1 MYIMKKILI
10 LLTVLIMCVS
20 CVDVYRANDCF
31 VVYSKSMTE
40 TSYKYKYKAYHI
52 MIDVSNGDEYYVSD
66 CCLFSNDN
74 YELGDTIR
82 LVKSDN

>member
-1 MYIMKKILI
+1 MKKILI

-20 CVDVYRANDCF
+20 CENVYRTDDCF
-31 VVYSKSMTE
+31 VVYSKRMQKS
-40 TSYKYKYKAYHI
+40 SYKYEYKMNHILIDESNGNVYHI
-52 MIDVSNGDEYYVSD
+52 ND
-66 CCLFSNDN
+66 CYLFSNDN